1 MPTLKISY
9 SNTVFYLKLTLVFL
23 GLFALV
29 LIFLSAKKLDPSTEI
44 PFAKD
49 IDFATLDDGLTK
61 PIYSSMTNSG
71 DELRISA
78 DQIISTEEK
87 DTALIKFA
95 VLRVLSDSGSNLFLS
110 SDTALLNKGKKNL
123 IFSRNVILKTDEK
136 MKITAPEIVTA
147 LDETLIKAGGPVKG
161 LFGSSNIEAGQLD
174 IFREN
179 KSGPLS
185 EKTLKTADFIKAVSF
200 SSVEII

>member
-29 LIFLSAKKLDPSTEI
+29 MIFLSAKKLDPSTEI

-71 DELRISA
+71 DEVRISA
-78 DQIISTEEK
+78 EQIISTEKK
-87 DTALIKFA
+87 DIALIKSA
-95 VLRVLSDSGSNLFLS
+95 ILRIFSVSGSDLFLS
-110 SDTALLNKGKKNL
+110 SDTALLDKGKKNL
-123 IFSRNVILKTDEK
+123 IFSKNVILQTNDK
-136 MKITAPEIVTA
+136 MEITAPKIFTA
-147 LDETLIKAGGPVKG
+147 LDKTLIQADGPIKG
-161 LFGSSNIEAGQLD
+161 IFGNSNIEAGKLD
-174 IFREN
+174 IIKEN
-179 KSGPLS
+179 ASSNLVISFTKGVKMVYNPGKS
-185 EKTLKTADFIKAVSF
+185 F
-200 SSVEII
+200 

>member
-44 PFAKD
+44 PFAKN

-61 PIYSSMTNSG
+61 PIFSSMTDSG

-78 DQIISTEEK
+78 DQIVSTEEK
-87 DTALIKFA
+87 DTALIKSA
-95 VLRVLSDSGSNLFLS
+95 VLEVFSDRGTNLFLS
-110 SDTALLNKGKKNL
+110 SDIALLNKGKKKC
-123 IFSRNVILKTDEK
+123 I
-136 MKITAPEIVTA
+136 
-147 LDETLIKAGGPVKG
+147 
-161 LFGSSNIEAGQLD
+161 Q
-174 IFREN
+174 
-179 KSGPLS
+179 
-185 EKTLKTADFIKAVSF
+185 
-200 SSVEII
+200 

>member
-29 LIFLSAKKLDPSTEI
+29 MIFLSAKKLDPSTEI

-71 DELRISA
+71 DEVRISA
-78 DQIISTEEK
+78 EQIISTEKK
-87 DTALIKFA
+87 DIALIKSA
-95 VLRVLSDSGSNLFLS
+95 ILRIFSVSGSDLFLS
-110 SDTALLNKGKKNL
+110 SDTALLDKGKKNL
-123 IFSRNVILKTDEK
+123 IFSKNVILQTNDK
-136 MKITAPEIVTA
+136 MEITAPKIFTA
-147 LDETLIKAGGPVKG
+147 LDKTLIRADGPIKG
-161 LFGSSNIEAGQLD
+161 IFGNSNIEAGKLD
-174 IFREN
+174 IFKEN
-179 KSGPLS
+179 ASSNLVISFTKGVKMVYDSGKS
-185 EKTLKTADFIKAVSF
+185 F
-200 SSVEII
+200 

>member
-29 LIFLSAKKLDPSTEI
+29 MIFLSAKKLDPSTEI

-71 DELRISA
+71 DEVRISA
-78 DQIISTEEK
+78 EQIISTEKK
-87 DTALIKFA
+87 DIALIKSA
-95 VLRVLSDSGSNLFLS
+95 ILRIFSVSGSDLFLS
-110 SDTALLNKGKKNL
+110 SDTALLDKGKKNL
-123 IFSRNVILKTDEK
+123 IFSKNVILQANDK
-136 MKITAPEIVTA
+136 MEITAPKIFTA
-147 LDETLIKAGGPVKG
+147 LDKTLIQADGPIKG
-161 LFGSSNIEAGQLD
+161 IFGNSNIEAGKLD
-174 IFREN
+174 IFKEN
-179 KSGPLS
+179 ASSNLVISFTKGVKMVYNPGKS
-185 EKTLKTADFIKAVSF
+185 F
-200 SSVEII
+200 

>member
-61 PIYSSMTNSG
+61 PIFSSMTNSG

-87 DTALIKFA
+87 DTAFIKSA
-95 VLRVLSDSGSNLFLS
+95 VLRVFSDSGSNLFLS

-123 IFSRNVILKTDEK
+123 IFSKNVILKTDQKIE
-136 MKITAPEIVTA
+136 ITAPEIFTA
-147 LDETLIKAGGPVKG
+147 LDETLLKADGPVKG
-161 LFGSSNIEAGQLD
+161 LFGSSNIEAGHLD
-174 IFREN
+174 IYRED
-179 KSGPLS
+179 KSSNLVISFTKGV
-185 EKTLKTADFIKAVSF
+185 KMVYNVSQSF
-200 SSVEII
+200 

>member
-1 MPTLKISY
+1 MSGLKISY

-78 DQIISTEEK
+78 DQIISTQEK
-87 DTALIKFA
+87 DTALIKSA
-95 VLRVLSDSGSNLFLS
+95 VLRVFSDSGSDLFLS
-110 SDTALLNKGKKNL
+110 SDIALLNKGKKNL
-123 IFSRNVILKTDEK
+123 IFSKNVILKTDQKIE
-136 MKITAPEIVTA
+136 ITAPEIFTA
-147 LDETLIKAGGPVKG
+147 LDETLLKADGPVKG
-161 LFGSSNIEAGQLD
+161 LFGSSNIEAGHLD
-174 IFREN
+174 IYRED
-179 KSGPLS
+179 KSSNLV
-185 EKTLKTADFIKAVSF
+185 ISF
-200 SSVEII
+200 TKGVKMVYDNSQSF

>member
-29 LIFLSAKKLDPSTEI
+29 MIFLSAKKLDPSTEI

-71 DELRISA
+71 DEVRISA
-78 DQIISTEEK
+78 EQIISTKKK
-87 DTALIKFA
+87 DIALIKSA
-95 VLRVLSDSGSNLFLS
+95 ILRIFSVSGSDLFLS
-110 SDTALLNKGKKNL
+110 SDTALLDKGKKNL
-123 IFSRNVILKTDEK
+123 IFSKNVILQTNDK
-136 MKITAPEIVTA
+136 MEITAPKIFTA
-147 LDETLIKAGGPVKG
+147 LDKTLIQADGPIKG
-161 LFGSSNIEAGQLD
+161 IFGNSNIEAGKLD
-174 IFREN
+174 IIKEN
-179 KSGPLS
+179 ASSNLVISFTKGVKMVYNPGKS
-185 EKTLKTADFIKAVSF
+185 F
-200 SSVEII
+200 

>member
-9 SNTVFYLKLTLVFL
+9 SNTVLYLKLTLVFL

-61 PIYSSMTNSG
+61 PMYSSMTNSG

-87 DTALIKFA
+87 DTAFIKSA
-95 VLRVLSDSGSNLFLS
+95 VLRVFSDSGSNLFLS

-123 IFSRNVILKTDEK
+123 IFSKNVILRTDDK
-136 MKITAPEIVTA
+136 MEITAPEIFVA
-147 LDETLIKAGGPVKG
+147 LDETLLKADGPVKG
-161 LFGSSNIEAGQLD
+161 LYGGSNIEAGQLD
-174 IFREN
+174 IFRED
-179 KSGPLS
+179 KSSNLVISFTKGVRMVYN
-185 EKTLKTADFIKAVSF
+185 VSQSF
-200 SSVEII
+200 

>member
-9 SNTVFYLKLTLVFL
+9 SNTVLYLKLTLVFL

-61 PIYSSMTNSG
+61 PVYSSMTNSG

-87 DTALIKFA
+87 DAAFIKSA
-95 VLRVLSDSGSNLFLS
+95 VLRVFSDSGANLFLS

-123 IFSRNVILKTDEK
+123 IFSKNVILRTDDK
-136 MKITAPEIVTA
+136 MEITAPEIFVA
-147 LDETLIKAGGPVKG
+147 LDETLLKADGPVKG
-161 LFGSSNIEAGQLD
+161 LYGGSNIEAGQLD
-174 IFREN
+174 IFRED
-179 KSGPLS
+179 KSSNLV
-185 EKTLKTADFIKAVSF
+185 ISF
-200 SSVEII
+200 TKGVRMVYNDSQSF

>member
-87 DTALIKFA
+87 DTALIKSA
-95 VLRVLSDSGSNLFLS
+95 VLRVFSDSGSSLFLS
-110 SDTALLNKGKKNL
+110 SDKALLNKGKKNL
-123 IFSRNVILKTDEK
+123 IFSKNVILKTDEK
-136 MKITAPEIVTA
+136 IEITAPEIFTA
-147 LDETLIKAGGPVKG
+147 LDETLLKAGGPIKG

-174 IFREN
+174 IYRED
-179 KSGPLS
+179 KSSNLV
-185 EKTLKTADFIKAVSF
+185 ISF
-200 SSVEII
+200 TKGVKMVYNESQSF

>member
-23 GLFALV
+23 GLLALV
-29 LIFLSAKKLDPSTEI
+29 LIFLSAKKFDPSTEI

-78 DQIISTEEK
+78 DQIISAEKK
-87 DTALIKFA
+87 DTALIKSATF
-95 VLRVLSDSGSNLFLS
+95 RIFSDKGSNLFLS
-110 SDTALLNKGKKNL
+110 SDTALLNKGEKNL
-123 IFSRNVILKTDEK
+123 IFSKNVILTTDNQLE
-136 MKITAPEIVTA
+136 ITAPKIFTSLER
-147 LDETLIKAGGPVKG
+147 TLIKADGPVRG
-161 LFGSSNIEAGQLD
+161 LFGNSNIESGKLA

-179 KSGPLS
+179 KSSSLV
-185 EKTLKTADFIKAVSF
+185 ISF
-200 SSVEII
+200 TKGVKMIYHTNQHF

>member
-161 LFGSSNIEAGQLD
+161 LFGSSNIEAEQLD

-179 KSGPLS
+179 KSSNLV
-185 EKTLKTADFIKAVSF
+185 ISF
-200 SSVEII
+200 TKGVKMVYDNSQSF

>member
-9 SNTVFYLKLTLVFL
+9 TNTVFYLKLTLVFL

-87 DTALIKFA
+87 DTAFIKAA
-95 VLRVLSDSGSNLFLS
+95 VLRVFSDSGSDLFLS
-110 SDTALLNKGKKNL
+110 SDIALLNKGKKNL
-123 IFSRNVILKTDEK
+123 IFSKNVILRADDKIE
-136 MKITAPEIVTA
+136 ITAPEILTA
-147 LDETLIKAGGPVKG
+147 LDETLLKADGPIKG
-161 LFGSSNIEAGQLD
+161 LYGSSNIEAGQLD
-174 IFREN
+174 IYRED
-179 KSGPLS
+179 KSSNLVISFTKGV
-185 EKTLKTADFIKAVSF
+185 KMVYNVSQSF
-200 SSVEII
+200 

>member
-1 MPTLKISY
+1 MPALKISY

-49 IDFATLDDGLTK
+49 IDFTTLDDGLTK
-61 PIYSSMTNSG
+61 PVYSSMTNSG

-78 DQIISTEEK
+78 DQIISTEKK
-87 DTALIKFA
+87 DTAFIKSA
-95 VLRVLSDSGSNLFLS
+95 VLRVFSDSGSNLFLS

-123 IFSRNVILKTDEK
+123 IFSKNVILRTDDK
-136 MKITAPEIVTA
+136 MEITAPEIFTA
-147 LDETLIKAGGPVKG
+147 LDETLLKADGPIKG
-161 LFGSSNIEAGQLD
+161 LYGNSNIEAGQLD
-174 IFREN
+174 IYRED
-179 KSGPLS
+179 KSSNLVIS
-185 EKTLKTADFIKAVSF
+185 FTKSVKMVYNVSQSF
-200 SSVEII
+200 

>member
-61 PIYSSMTNSG
+61 PIFSSMTNSG

-87 DTALIKFA
+87 DTAFIKSA
-95 VLRVLSDSGSNLFLS
+95 VLRVFSDSGSYLFLS
-110 SDTALLNKGKKNL
+110 SDTALLDKGKKNL
-123 IFSRNVILKTDEK
+123 IFSRNVVLRADDQME
-136 MKITAPEIVTA
+136 ITAPEIFTA
-147 LDETLIKAGGPVKG
+147 LDETFIKADGPIKG

-174 IFREN
+174 IYRED
-179 KSGPLS
+179 KSSNLVISFTKGV
-185 EKTLKTADFIKAVSF
+185 KMVYNVSQSF
-200 SSVEII
+200 